1 MKSRIEEK
9 VETWRAKHHMTFDS
23 KHIKVQGQ
31 VITPDSA
38 GKTVGKRASQY
49 FHLEWLDGW

>member
-1 MKSRIEEK
+1 MTFE
-9 VETWRAKHHMTFDS
+9 TFDS

-31 VITPDSA
+31 VIIPDSA